1 MTKARIIW
9 QFPED
14 QAHELDLVNE
24 ITTIGRGRD
33 CDIVLLDERVSRQ
46 HTEIYFDGESYLISD
61 LGSFNGT
68 SLNGKVIG
76 DTRSLEHGDQL
87 QIGPVGLRFEL
98 ATIPEDAYAPRSTLV
113 VPESSLRASLQT
125 HDGTRFKLIK
135 ERSSIGRGQGW
146 DICLQDRAVSRP
158 HAEITRQDDR
168 FLLTDL
174 SSANGTVVNGQLIS
188 EPQVLEDGDMILF
201 GERPLIFKIEKS
213 QA

>member
-1 MTKARIIW
+1 MTTARIFW
-9 QFPED
+9 QFPEG
-14 QAHELDLVNE
+14 QSHELVLVNE

-46 HTEIYFDGESYLISD
+46 HTEIYFDGESFLVSD

-68 SLNGKVIG
+68 SLNGEVIG

-98 ATIPEDAYAPRSTLV
+98 AAIPEKKQRSTLV

-135 ERSSIGRGQGW
+135 ERSRIGRGQGW

-158 HAEITRQDDR
+158 HAEITRQDDI
-168 FLLTDL
+168 FILTDL
-174 SSANGTVVNGQLIS
+174 SSANGTIVNGQLIS
-188 EPQVLEDGDMILF
+188 EPQALEDGDMILF
-201 GERPLIFKIEKS
+201 GEHPLIFKIEKS